1 MKNNYKFTS
10 CLFAVAVAACATTQS
25 AVADGDALA
34 PPAGNFLVLS
44 NCAGTVRVLDSK
56 GLVMEKNL
64 TYLPRIPLT
73 DLSVAQ
79 LHALLETKTAY
90 AGLTTC
96 GSVSATNSQG
106 AVVERQVEQ
115 AWHQES
121 SLAGRIQTRLEILE
135 DLRDY
140 NTEIALLPGSMSAA
154 SQYEANAI
162 PINNRL
168 TNHAANVAVAAA
180 QVAAAENYRA
190 AGGADAPQVEHQAQ
204 AVYQQTATRLE
215 RANDRAMI
223 SNGQIAGANQEIANH
238 LAKCAALAARLASH
252 GINVAGAP
260 PFSPIPLLMLQT
272 DVDKERKAQ

>member
-1 MKNNYKFTS
+1 MKTNYKFTS
-10 CLFAVAVAACATTQS
+10 YLFAIALAARATIQS

-34 PPAGNFLVLS
+34 PPACNFLVLS
-44 NCAGTVRVLDSK
+44 NCAGTVRALDSK
-56 GLVMEKNL
+56 GLVLEKNT
-64 TYLPRIPLT
+64 TYLPRIALT
-73 DLSVAQ
+73 NLSVAQ

-90 AGLTTC
+90 SGLTTF
-96 GSVSATNSQG
+96 GSVSGTNAQG
-106 AVVERQVEQ
+106 AVVERQIHQ
-115 AWHQES
+115 TWHQGS
-121 SLAGRIQTRLEILE
+121 SLAGRIQARLEILE

-140 NTEIALLPGSMSAA
+140 NTEIALLPGSLAAA

-180 QVAAAENYRA
+180 QVDAAANYQA

-204 AVYQQTATRLE
+204 AVYQETAARME

-238 LAKCAALAARLASH
+238 LAKCAALAARLATN
-252 GINVAGAP
+252 GISVAAVP
-260 PFSPIPLLMLQT
+260 PFSPIPPLTLQA
-272 DVDKERKAQ
+272 DVDKERKAK